1 MPVKQRRKVILWF
14 HTTDISQEDV
24 AALTEAFATYD
35 VRFRK
40 VLRDPRRDILEDFDA
55 VGGNVPQVY
64 LVQARLKNVPI
75 YNEQGE
81 LTSEAI
87 TATSN
92 VNGTVTGSTDHSQAG
107 VVDVPKTKTA
117 QPAAAAVVASAAA
130 PAPTDAPKPPAAPKA
145 STVAPPPPIN

>member
-14 HTTDISQEDV
+14 HTADISQADV

-40 VLRDPRRDILEDFDA
+40 VLRDPKRDIIEDFDA

-64 LVQARLKNVPI
+64 LVQARLMNAPI

-81 LTSEAI
+81 KVNATN
-87 TATSN
+87 TATTEL
-92 VNGTVTGSTDHSQAG
+92 NGAATGSTNTSQAG
-107 VVDVPKTKTA
+107 VVALSETKTA
-117 QPAAAAVVASAAA
+117 QTVVDPSAA
-130 PAPTDAPKPPAAPKA
+130 PAPTDAPKPSAPKA
-145 STVAPPPPIN
+145 STVAPPPPTN